1 MTDTVEIGI
10 TIDRPVADVLRIT
23 LDRPQ
28 VLNAL
33 NPEMVIALN
42 ETLEAAAADS
52 DCRVIIITGAGR
64 GFCSG
69 QDMAAAAKRN
79 AGKGP
84 SAADKL
90 VGQER
95 FSSIIRRIRAV
106 PQPVIAGVNG
116 VAAGAGM
123 GIALAADIRIAST
136 TARFLVASVRIGVTG
151 GESGLSYHLPRLIGI
166 GRAGEILM
174 TGRPVE
180 AVEAERIG
188 MVNRLVEPAQL
199 EQALLDQAAALLANS
214 PFSITQTKRLMW
226 RNLDAPDLM
235 SALELEDRTQ
245 ILASM
250 TDDYKEALAAFA
262 EKRPPRFS
270 GR

>member
-1 MTDTVEIGI
+1 MSDNGI
-10 TIDRPVADVLRIT
+10 TLEHPAEAVTRIV
-23 LDRPQ
+23 LDRPE

-33 NPEMVIALN
+33 NPEMVIGLSEALD
-42 ETLEAAAADS
+42 AAGADPG
-52 DCRVIIITGAGR
+52 CRVVIITGAGR

-79 AGKGP
+79 AGAGP
-84 SAADKL
+84 GAAVKL

-95 FSSIIRRIRAV
+95 FSGIIRRIRAI
-106 PQPVIAGVNG
+106 PQPVIAAING

-123 GIALAADIRIAST
+123 GIAMAADIRIAVT

-174 TGRPVE
+174 TGRPVGAE
-180 AVEAERIG
+180 EAERIG
-188 MVNRLVEPAQL
+188 MVNQLVDPSEL
-199 EQALLDQAAALLANS
+199 EHAALAQAAALLANS
-214 PFSITQTKRLMW
+214 PFSVAQTKRLMW
-226 RNLDAPDLM
+226 RNLDADDLE
-235 SALELEDRTQ
+235 SALELEDRAQ
-245 ILASM
+245 IVASM
-250 TDDYKEALAAFA
+250 TEDYKEALAAFA
-262 EKRPPRFS
+262 EKRPPKFS

>member
-1 MTDTVEIGI
+1 MSDNGI
-10 TIDRPVADVLRIT
+10 SLDQPAEAVTRIT
-23 LDRPQ
+23 LDRPE

-33 NPEMVIALN
+33 NPEMVVALSDA
-42 ETLEAAAADS
+42 LDAAGAES
-52 DCRVIIITGAGR
+52 SCRVVVITGAGR

-79 AGKGP
+79 AGAGP
-84 SAADKL
+84 AAAEKL
-90 VGQER
+90 RGQQR
-95 FSSIIRRIRAV
+95 FSGIIGRIRTI
-106 PQPVIAGVNG
+106 PQPVIAAVNG

-123 GIALAADIRIAST
+123 AIAMAADIRIAT
-136 TARFLVASVRIGVTG
+136 TSARFLVASVRIGVTG
-151 GESGLSYHLPRLIGI
+151 GESGLSYNLPRLIGI

-174 TGRPVE
+174 TGRPVLAEE
-180 AVEAERIG
+180 AGRIG
-188 MVNRLVEPAQL
+188 MVNRVVEPAEL
-199 EQALLDQAAALLANS
+199 EQAVLDQAAALLANS

-226 RNLDAPDLM
+226 RNLDAADLA

>member
-1 MTDTVEIGI
+1 MSDSGI
-10 TIDRPVADVLRIT
+10 RLDQQTESVTRIL
-23 LDRPQ
+23 LDRPE

-33 NPEMVIALN
+33 SPEMVVALN
-42 ETLEAAAADS
+42 QALDAAAADPA
-52 DCRVIIITGAGR
+52 CRIVVITGSGR

-79 AGKGP
+79 AGSGP
-84 SAADKL
+84 GAAEKL
-90 VGQER
+90 RGQER
-95 FSSIIRRIRAV
+95 FSGIIRRIRAM
-106 PQPVIAGVNG
+106 PQPVIAAVNG

-123 GIALAADIRIAST
+123 GIALAADIRIAT
-136 TARFLVASVRIGVTG
+136 TSARLLVASVRIGVTG

-180 AVEAERIG
+180 AEEAGRIG
-188 MVNRLVEPAQL
+188 LVNRVVEPAEL
-199 EQALLDQAAALLANS
+199 DQAVLDQAAAILANS
-214 PFSITQTKRLMW
+214 PFSIAQTKRLMW
-226 RNLDAPDLM
+226 RNLDAADLEA
-235 SALELEDRTQ
+235 ALELEDRAQ

-250 TDDYKEALAAFA
+250 TEDYKEALAAFA